1 MGIKIL
7 HTGDWHLG
15 QKFYDYDRTSEH
27 RAFLD
32 WLINY
37 IKVENVD
44 ALLIAGDIF
53 DVANPSSLAQ
63 RLFYNFL
70 YEVTQCVKGLQ
81 IILIAGNHDS
91 AARLEAPSVLMEVF
105 NITIVGNVKRKP
117 DDNSID
123 WSSLI
128 IPLKDKSTQNTIA
141 YCLAVPFLRNGDF
154 DITIEQD
161 HSYTDDVRNFYQ
173 NLYEEVAQINQDNL
187 PIIAMGHLH
196 TSNAMLSDS
205 ERGIRGGLEVVDINS
220 FHPNIAYVALGHI
233 HKAQKVGGFSHI
245 RYAGSPIPMSFSEA
259 NYKHQVVD
267 VKIDGVNPIE
277 IQSVEIPLKV
287 ELKRAGLPNQPLP
300 KEQLFEFLNQLPE
313 LTPDLNLE
321 DAPYLEVNVLLDGPD
336 LLINQEIKD
345 ALNNKYVRLAR
356 NVAYYP
362 SVKDVEII
370 DIQNIE
376 ELKEIS
382 PLELLQKYYQNKY
395 DVIMPDE
402 LTALFNE
409 IISDLDQKD

>member
-1 MGIKIL
+1 MGIRIL

-27 RAFLD
+27 KAFLD
-32 WLINY
+32 WLIHY
-37 IKVENVD
+37 IETENIDV
-44 ALLIAGDIF
+44 LLIAGDIF
-53 DVANPSSLAQ
+53 DVANPSSQAQ

-70 YEVTQCVKGLQ
+70 YEATQRVKGLQ

-91 AARLEAPSVLMEVF
+91 AARLEAPSVLMELF
-105 NITIVGNVKRKP
+105 NITVVGNVKRKL

-128 IPLKDKSTQNTIA
+128 IPLKDKLTQNTTA

-154 DITIEQD
+154 DITIRQD

-173 NLYEEVAQINQDNL
+173 NLYQEVTQINSENL
-187 PIIAMGHLH
+187 PVIAMGHLH
-196 TSNAMLSDS
+196 TSNAILSDS

-233 HKAQKVGGFSHI
+233 HKAQKIGGHSHI

-259 NYKHQVVD
+259 NYKHQVID
-267 VKIDGVNPIE
+267 VRIDEINPIE
-277 IQSVEIPLKV
+277 IKSIEIPLNV
-287 ELKRAGLPNQPLP
+287 ELKRAGLPNQPLS
-300 KEQLFEFLNQLPE
+300 KEQLFEFLNLLPE
-313 LTPDLNLE
+313 VSLDLNLE

-345 ALNNKYVRLAR
+345 ALANKYIRLAR
-356 NVAYYP
+356 NVAYYR
-362 SVKDVEII
+362 SIKDSEII

-382 PLELLQKYYQNKY
+382 PLELLQKHYQNKY
-395 DVIMPDE
+395 GGILPDE
-402 LTALFNE
+402 LISLFNE
-409 IISDLDQKD
+409 VISDLDQKD